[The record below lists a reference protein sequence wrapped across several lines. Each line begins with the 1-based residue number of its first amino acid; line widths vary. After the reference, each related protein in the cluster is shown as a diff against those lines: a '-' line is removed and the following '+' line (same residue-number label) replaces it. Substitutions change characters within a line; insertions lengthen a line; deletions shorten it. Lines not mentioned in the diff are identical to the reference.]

1 MLNKIDQSWTLFLDR
16 DGVINYEKK
25 DDYICNWDEFKF
37 YEDAKEAIKLFSKKF
52 GRIIVV
58 SNQRGVGRK
67 IMTEDALRNIHVNMT
82 KEIEAAGGR
91 IDRIYYCTATDDLDI
106 CRKPNLGMAFKAQSD
121 FPEID
126 FSRSIMVGNK
136 YSDMLFGRN
145 AKMHTVY
152 LTTTHPNQTFPH
164 PDIDLC
170 YHSLLSFAKDL

>member
-25 DDYICNWDEFKF
+25 DDYIYNWNEFKF

-67 IMTEDALRNIHVNMT
+67 LMTEEALRNIHENMT
-82 KEIEAAGGR
+82 KEIIAAGGR
-91 IDRIYYCTATDDLDI
+91 VDRIYYCTAIDNLDN
-106 CRKPNLGMAFKAQSD
+106 CRKPNPGMAFKAQLD

-126 FSRSIMVGNK
+126 FSKSIMVGNK

-145 AKMHTVY
+145 AQMHTVY
-152 LTTTHPNQTFPH
+152 LTTTHPNQPFPH
-164 PDIDLC
+164 SEIDLC
-170 YHSLLSFAKDL
+170 YDSLLLFANDL